1 MYLDKPLQA
10 YLDDLASSNSTPG
23 GGSTAALSGAMG
35 AGLACMVARLTL
47 GKPKYADVQLEIE
60 QLLQRVEQLRSRFQE
75 LMQSDIEA
83 YGNLSASFKM
93 PRGTDEEKAAR
104 TQAIQQRL
112 QEAALVPLEMA
123 ERAAELVRC
132 CERIAEIGNVSVLSD
147 IATAAMQA
155 VSAAQGASWMVR
167 VNVNAMKDR
176 SLVETFNRRL
186 TTALDAVATV
196 SQRVTTTVGERG

>member
-1 MYLDKPLQA
+1 VYLDKPLQA

-196 SQRVTTTVGERG
+196 SQRVTTTVGE

>member
-1 MYLDKPLQA
+1 VYLDKPLQA

-60 QLLQRVEQLRSRFQE
+60 QLLQRAEQLRSRFQE

-104 TQAIQQRL
+104 TQVIQQRL

-167 VNVNAMKDR
+167 VNVNAMKDQ
-176 SLVETFNRRL
+176 SLVETFNQRL